1 MPLAPNAIF
10 TSMASINKHWFP
22 GFANC
27 NNKRIVIYRVCTGPG
42 NPGKSLNFKKSF
54 SRPGKSLNFDA
65 GPGKSWKF
73 GLDYIFYWKIC
84 SEVFNLIEHGL
95 IYWCK
100 ALVFL
105 TKCSGYF
112 PWCRRPK
119 HVRIV
124 FFSYENQLPIHDF
137 WSWKIEK
144 KSWKGPGKVLEG
156 PWICLGW
163 WCTNPVDISPV
174 SHPTLQSG
182 SDWTLL

>member
-1 MPLAPNAIF
+1 MTGWESL
-10 TSMASINKHWFP
+10 TSLSHQQLPYNWQK
-22 GFANC
+22 GR
-27 NNKRIVIYRVCTGPG
+27 KDRVRTGPG

-144 KSWKGPGKVLEG
+144 KSWKGPGKVLEFV
-156 PWICLGW
+156 WADCVRTLIIIF
-163 WCTNPVDISPV
+163 ISFIK
-174 SHPTLQSG
+174 
-182 SDWTLL
+182 WTWA